1 MNTIN
6 DPALNAKVKKTSEK
20 ISENVHILANEPS
33 LALYRIQENVR
44 KVVPVIIEKRANVEK
59 LRTDLNG
66 ICFDIDYS
74 LETLKSIESA
84 EEPLKSIQE
93 SLKNAIFLRQQ
104 LRYEETRRKKD
115 NTTAKDSSTIYKR
128 FSAHLPLEIGPTVDV
143 VRESVENMM
152 GITNATTSST
162 AELQRSHTTLH

>member
-1 MNTIN
+1 MILIKYLFLFFI
-6 DPALNAKVKKTSEK
+6 ASEK
-20 ISENVHILANEPS
+20 VSENVHILANEPS

-44 KVVPVIIEKRANVEK
+44 KVVPVIIEKRSDVEK
-59 LRTDLNG
+59 LRNELNG

-74 LETLKSIESA
+74 LETLKSIENA
-84 EEPLKSIQE
+84 DEPLKNIQE

-104 LRYEETRRKKD
+104 LKYEESRRKKD
-115 NTTAKDSSTIYKR
+115 TVKDTSTIYKR
-128 FSAHLPLEIGPTVDV
+128 FSAHLPLEIGPTVVV

-152 GITNATTSST
+152 GITNATPVTSTSSQ